1 MIEKYYGHNRIMM
14 LQLQG
19 AEPTV
24 VAIRGVVSRY
34 PVAPLAP
41 EQMLGGRVNIYH
53 FAWHINITY
62 NI

>member
-1 MIEKYYGHNRIMM
+1 MKQISTLPSSSIALSLG
-14 LQLQG
+14 G

-34 PVAPLAP
+34 PVAPLAL
-41 EQMLGGRVNIYH
+41 EQMLGGRVNIYD
-53 FAWHINITY
+53 FAWHIHITY